1 MPTQKQLVS
10 GLGGAIGSDFRS
22 AQNQLLFVEY
32 SGKLSLLNLTRTAT
46 VVSSGTKVL
55 LSSYGFDLDTGTEGV
70 HGGPVIGDI
79 QWLSVLPEGMYPN
92 FSAQLIGLGVTNF
105 AAITA
110 DTLQSLTYSTA
121 FIPRAD
127 FVNGYVFAVLT
138 NGGNYAKVQVV
149 PQGLNLQIEWV
160 TYKLLPAYEVL
171 GTGYTEPE
179 DVKASSDGVH
189 AYVTERSGD
198 LVKVALPTA
207 NRSAATTT
215 VIVSGMN
222 APQQMFLD
230 EVHQTAYVVEYAS
243 PGALWKV
250 NLAAKT
256 KTAILTGLQNPVGV
270 VISADL
276 QYAYISEQTTGPD
289 LGRVSEFQLSSGTR
303 TPIVKGLT
311 KPSFLTWFDAA
322 QTSLL
327 VPQLDPADSILLI
340 NVAAGTYQTVVTGTP
355 SQPSSVAQT
364 GTGQILI
371 CTNSSIV
378 ETSLTTSM
386 STSGP
391 LLMGIGFVPFDKI
404 GPLTIPPTPVGYANT
419 TVDPTYFYQV
429 NRVPFAGTLPLM
441 INYMAALNIGAAY
454 YRVTTTSP
462 ASATPVAQNITWTDE
477 HWNGIEFVA
486 DTTSPT
492 VVGGLSDCYPV
503 RALAD
508 LFNWMNPSL
517 GGFLVS
523 TGLPEGLNTITV
535 TFVNAAGGV
544 VGTATP
550 LTIYVDNNP
559 CTATI
564 GQPILHGVPADT
576 VCGLLHYGIKDS
588 SPVSIAFTASQLN
601 NNATF
606 SFDVI
611 KGVAEIDS
619 IGGPVNTAAADS
631 PFTEGVATLLGT
643 CTIAGYAAQIYVA
656 ASAINGWGRQSEY
669 DASGVIAFVLAP

>member
-1 MPTQKQLVS
+1 MPTQNQLVS

-32 SGKLSLLNLTRTAT
+32 SGKLSRLNLTRTAV
-46 VVSSGTKVL
+46 VVSSGTRVL
-55 LSSYGFDLDTGTEGV
+55 LSSYGFDLDTGTEQV
-70 HGGPVIGDI
+70 HAGPIIGDI

-105 AAITA
+105 AALTA
-110 DTLQSLTYSTA
+110 DTLQSLPYSTA

-127 FVNGYVFAVLT
+127 FVNGYVFAVHT
-138 NGGNYAKVQVV
+138 NGGNYAKVQVT
-149 PQGLNLQIEWV
+149 PQGLNLLIEWV
-160 TYKLLPAYEVL
+160 TYKLQPLYEVL

-179 DVKASSDGVH
+179 DVKGSSDGVH

-198 LVKVALPTA
+198 LVEVLLASA
-207 NRSAATTT
+207 NRSAATTS
-215 VIVSGMN
+215 VIASGMT

-230 EVHQTAYVVEYAS
+230 DAHKMAYVVEYALS
-243 PGALWKV
+243 GSLWQV
-250 NLAAKT
+250 NLVTKT
-256 KTAILTGLQNPVGV
+256 KKAILTGLQYAVGV

-289 LGRVSEFQLSSGTR
+289 LGRVSEFQLSSGAR
-303 TPIVKGLT
+303 TPIVTGL
-311 KPSFLTWFDAA
+311 KAPFFLTWFDAA

-327 VPQLDPADSILLI
+327 VPQRDPADSILLI
-340 NVAAGTYQTVVTGTP
+340 NIAAGTYQTVVTGTP

-378 ETSLTTSM
+378 ETSLTVSM

-404 GPLTIPPTPVGYANT
+404 KTSGTYNGYANT
-419 TVDPTYFYQV
+419 AVDPTYFFQV
-429 NRVPFAGTLPLM
+429 ANVPFAGTLPLM

-462 ASATPVAQNITWTDE
+462 ASAIPVPQNITWTDE
-477 HWNGIEFVA
+477 HWNGTEFVA
-486 DTTSPT
+486 DTTGPT
-492 VVGGLSDCYPV
+492 VVGGLSDCYPT

-523 TGLPEGLNTITV
+523 TGLPEGFNTIEV
-535 TFVNAAGGV
+535 TFLNATGGV
-544 VGTATP
+544 VGSATP
-550 LTIYVDNNP
+550 LTIFVDNNP

-564 GQPILHGVPADT
+564 GQPILHGVSADT

-588 SPVSIAFTASQLN
+588 SPVSIAFTASQPN

-611 KGVAEIDS
+611 KGVSEIDS
-619 IGGPVNTAAADS
+619 ISGAVSIAPTKTPFSDSVAD
-631 PFTEGVATLLGT
+631 LLGT
-643 CTIAGYAAQIYVA
+643 CNIAGYAAQIYVA

-669 DASGVIAFVLAP
+669 DASAIIAFVLAP